1 MLVVGS
7 DQPHLK
13 RSVNYVRVGLFA
25 RVKLQDRP
33 EPFLG
38 EGTGL
43 LLGPGQG
50 V

>member
-1 MLVVGS
+1 MVGS
-7 DQPHLK
+7 ENQAHLK